1 MCCKTPEKP
10 ATRECKF
17 YYYQVKIW
25 LLLLSCQL
33 VIETNKTNLHDLV
46 NFSGNEDPRKRPKS
60 FKNFDAKNESSM
72 SVMMKEDA
80 SYLDNAVVSKSK
92 AKLFKELTCI
102 VMQSSN
108 YIKTLPEVDEAQ
120 LAKKVCLPYT
130 KDHQSG

>member
-10 ATRECKF
+10 ATRE
-17 YYYQVKIW
+17 
-25 LLLLSCQL
+25 L
-33 VIETNKTNLHDLV
+33 
-46 NFSGNEDPRKRPKS
+46 NFSGNEDPRKRTKS
-60 FKNFDAKNESSM
+60 FKNLDAKNESSM